1 MWLLFAALT
10 ALFAGASSILAKIG
24 ISDTDS
30 NLRTALRTAVVLIFS
45 WIMVFITGEAT
56 ELSSIDGRTL
66 IFLILS
72 GVCTGASWLCYFKA
86 LSVGDVNRVVPIDKS
101 STILTIVLSFIIFH
115 ETVGI
120 LKLFSL
126 VILALGIFLMIEKK
140 PSPDAHSSVPN
151 TVVANT
157 TVANTNARCKSGWF
171 ILAMGSAL
179 FASLTTIFGKL
190 GVGDLGSN
198 LGTAIR
204 TGVALIFAWLL
215 VILTK
220 KAGDIRKIDKRSWI
234 FIIASGAATGASW
247 LCYYRALK
255 DGVTSAVVAV
265 DKLSLLVTIGFALIV
280 FKEKLSRRTLCGL
293 ILMTAAT
300 LVMVIA

>member
-1 MWLLFAALT
+1 MWLLFAALS

-30 NLRTALRTAVVLIFS
+30 NLRAALRTAVVLVFS
-45 WIMVFITGEAT
+45 WLMVFITGEET

-220 KAGDIRKIDKRSWI
+220 KAGDIRKIDKRSWV

>member
-1 MWLLFAALT
+1 MWLLFAALS

-24 ISDTDS
+24 INDTDS
-30 NLRTALRTAVVLIFS
+30 NLCTALRTAVVLVFS

-56 ELSSIDGRTL
+56 ELASINGQTL
-66 IFLILS
+66 IFLFLS

-101 STILTIVLSFIIFH
+101 STILTIILSFVIFH

-120 LKLFSL
+120 LKLASL
-126 VILALGIFLMIEKK
+126 VVLAIGIFLMIEKK
-140 PSPDAHSSVPN
+140 PSNGTKS
-151 TVVANT
+151 
-157 TVANTNARCKSGWF
+157 SGWF
-171 ILAMGSAL
+171 ILAVGSAV
-179 FASLTTIFGKL
+179 FASLTTIFGKI

-215 VILTK
+215 VFMTK
-220 KAGDIRKIDKRSWI
+220 KVGDIRKIDKRSWL
-234 FIIASGAATGASW
+234 FIIASGVATGASW

-265 DKLSLLVTIGFALIV
+265 DKLSLLVTIGFALII

-293 ILMTAAT
+293 VLMTAAT
-300 LVMVIA
+300 LVMVFA

>member
-1 MWLLFAALT
+1 MDNGVYNRRGDRA
-10 ALFAGASSILAKIG
+10 
-24 ISDTDS
+24 
-30 NLRTALRTAVVLIFS
+30 
-45 WIMVFITGEAT
+45 FINRRSY
-56 ELSSIDGRTL
+56 LD
-66 IFLILS
+66 FLILS

-86 LSVGDVNRVVPIDKS
+86 LSVGDINRVVPIDKS
-101 STILTIVLSFIIFH
+101 STILTIILGFIIFH

-126 VILALGIFLMIEKK
+126 AILALGIFLMIEIK
-140 PSPDAHSSVPN
+140 PSPKTN
-151 TVVANT
+151 TSGVMSQASADT
-157 TVANTNARCKSGWF
+157 ESSGWF
-171 ILAMGSAL
+171 ILAIGAAL

-247 LCYYRALK
+247 LCFYRALK

>member
-1 MWLLFAALT
+1 MWLLFAALS

-30 NLRTALRTAVVLIFS
+30 NLCTALRTAVVLVFS
-45 WIMVFITGEAT
+45 WLMVFITGEET

>member
-1 MWLLFAALT
+1 MWLLFAALS

-30 NLRTALRTAVVLIFS
+30 NLCTALRTAVVLIFS

-140 PSPDAHSSVPN
+140 PSPDAHSSVLN

-157 TVANTNARCKSGWF
+157 TVANTNARSKSGWF
-171 ILAMGSAL
+171 ILAIGSAL

-190 GVGDLGSN
+190 GVGDLSSN

-255 DGVTSAVVAV
+255 GGVTSAVVAV